1 MAEMLLAV
9 GIVVVLAAVSFIG
22 VYAYQRSMY
31 QLEYDGIAREI
42 FFTAQNHLTLADSQG
57 LVKKVSEADSGK
69 KADSYI
75 TLLDSKSRDNV
86 FFYAVPEGDSGGVL
100 ELMLPSMSVDT
111 GNSSSGGGSYFVVYQ
126 KSSATV
132 LEVFY
137 SPISGRFGHQY
148 EENNY
153 TNLMNNYR
161 GDANKAK
168 RRNATDYGGAIL
180 GYYGGEGDGIDKE
193 PIEIPDPS
201 LFVENKEKLTV
212 TIKNP
217 TVDRNGKDIR
227 EYLTLELVVIGE
239 TSGEKKTITLYSH
252 GADETHTYHGNPSNL
267 GYVDINTENTK
278 EIIATVVLDDITDKD
293 GHFAQIFSSF
303 IPGENLS
310 IQAICTSSNAI
321 VLKPGISNTARTNSL
336 FADPPLKGGS
346 NTDTDVQYSEVE
358 KGLAAIEYFRHL
370 ENLDGTI
377 SNLGNNDNTFHITKA
392 AQIEDL
398 DWNQSKTD
406 LTTIVPISGTESE
419 EGCYLPV
426 TPRYSDGTGLALAY
440 DGQRHD
446 IKNVEINFSSDAGLF
461 GKISKD
467 GTKLENLRL
476 IDFNVMTSGGNA
488 GTLLGAGIAETDFEI
503 HDVVAYSSTNS
514 RKVQNTGTGTG
525 GGLIGSMSAGTIE
538 DCGAAVYVTS
548 GGAAG
553 GLIGTTSGTEVTQ
566 SYCGGY
572 TRQIFD
578 ISTGITA
585 VEKDI
590 LITGTGAAG
599 GLIGS
604 MSGGKVEK
612 CAAGV
617 LVNGGTNA
625 GGLIGESST
634 GIVSES
640 YAAGHTYS
648 RKPSGN
654 PEIKYNTHPSVY
666 PSRYYDADNNPIYN
680 VNASSGSAG
689 GLIGRMNGGKAVS
702 CYSTCS
708 ASGTTAGGF
717 VGSFVGTGTDDSI
730 SGSYCTGLVSGTT
743 EGAFAGSLSGTATE
757 CKYFEIINERQN
769 VDENDKTIPGYHY
782 LTAQGGD
789 KTSAGITA
797 FDDTAATY
805 ETFCGDKDAWQ
816 KAEPYDNA
824 LKQFY
829 HDDENK
835 PLYNLQTVKQLG
847 GASSDVT
854 TSDFVATH
862 YGDWPAPEEFIFN

>member
-9 GIVVVLAAVSFIG
+9 GIVVVLAAVSFVG

-42 FFTAQNHLTLADSQG
+42 FFTAQNHLTMADSQG
-57 LVKKVSEADSGK
+57 LVKKVSESEADSGK
-69 KADSYI
+69 KADSY
-75 TLLDSKSRDNV
+75 TTVLDSKSRDNV

-137 SPISGRFGHQY
+137 SPISGRFGHHY
-148 EENNY
+148 IKDDY
-153 TNLMNNYR
+153 SKLMDLR
-161 GDANKAK
+161 GTANKAN
-168 RRNATDYGGAIL
+168 RRNARAFNGAIL

-227 EYLTLELVVIGE
+227 EYLTLELIVIGE

-252 GADETHTYHGNPSNL
+252 GADENHTYHGNPSNL
-267 GYVDINTENTK
+267 GYVDINTDSNK

-293 GHFAQIFSSF
+293 GHFAQKFSSF

-321 VLKPGISNTARTNSL
+321 ILKPGISNTARTNSL

-346 NTDTDVQYSEVE
+346 NTDTEVQYSEVE

-377 SNLGNNDNTFHITKA
+377 SNLGKNENSFNITKA
-392 AQIEDL
+392 AQIGDL

-406 LTTIVPISGTESE
+406 LTTIVPISGTESKP
-419 EGCYLPV
+419 GCYLPV

-446 IKNVEINFSSDAGLF
+446 IKNVEIDHNSDSGLF
-461 GKISKD
+461 GKIDKAGSELK
-467 GTKLENLRL
+467 NVQL
-476 IDFNVMTSGGNA
+476 IDFNVMTSGSSA
-488 GTLLGAGIAETDFEI
+488 GTLLGTTQTNIEI
-503 HDVVAYSSTNS
+503 HDVVAYNSTNS
-514 RKVQNTGTGTG
+514 RKVQNTGKGAA
-525 GGLIGSMSAGTIE
+525 GGLIGSMSTGTVK

-548 GGAAG
+548 DGAAG
-553 GLIGTTSGTEVTQ
+553 GLIGSTSGAEVTQ

-572 TRQIFD
+572 TRQIFE

-585 VEKDI
+585 VEKDT
-590 LITGTGAAG
+590 LITGTGSAG

-625 GGLIGESST
+625 GGLIGESSAGT
-634 GIVSES
+634 VSAS

-648 RKPSGN
+648 GKPSGN

-666 PSRYYDADNNPIYN
+666 PSRYYDADNNPMYN
-680 VNASSGSAG
+680 VKASSGNAG
-689 GLIGRMNGGKAVS
+689 GLIGNAGSTTVS
-702 CYSTCS
+702 NSYSTCS

-717 VGSFVGTGTDDSI
+717 VGTGGNMTNC
-730 SGSYCTGLVSGTT
+730 YCTGLVDGSTV
-743 EGAFAGSLSGTATE
+743 GAFTGAASASATG
-757 CKYFEIINERQN
+757 CQYFEIINERK
-769 VDENDKTIPGYHY
+769 DTATGGHTY
-782 LTAQGGD
+782 LGP
-789 KTSAGITA
+789 TSGTGASGITA
-797 FDDTAATY
+797 LDADANAYNSFSGSGWSSAESYDAMLRTY
-805 ETFCGDKDAWQ
+805 YQ
-816 KAEPYDNA
+816 
-824 LKQFY
+824 
-829 HDDENK
+829 NK
-835 PLYNLQTVKQLG
+835 YNLKTVVQLG
-847 GASSDVT
+847 ASVSN
-854 TSDFVATH
+854 SDFVATH
-862 YGDWPAPEEFIFN
+862 YGDWPAPEEFVFNETS